1 VTYPITVR
9 VSDPNQRRW
18 GFELTVRT
26 AGNQQAGNLIVGSDG
41 FTQRLPNLGS
51 RQYISHTLAGTRNG
65 TTVGVDFNF
74 QWQAPDVSAGPVTFY
89 VAANAANGDN
99 SSTGDRIYTRNL
111 AVQPEASGPTPSVS
125 EGGVVNNASFALHP
139 APIPPGTIIA
149 IFGSNLTQ
157 DNVIVDDTFLVDG
170 KITTTL
176 GGASVKFNGIAA
188 PMLRAFP
195 SQLVAQMPTEITSV
209 GTAAIEAT
217 VSGQTSASVTFNT
230 DALAP
235 GIFAVNAQGTGQ
247 GAVLISNTTTLV
259 APAGSIPG
267 RTSRPANP
275 GEFITIFCTGLGQVT
290 PPVATGQLAPGTHN
304 TVASTTVS
312 IGGITTNAAFSGLAP
327 GFAGLYQVDVQVPAA
342 VAPGSAVP
350 LVITVGGKPS
360 NQVTVAIGGTAVPDP
375 PDDGGGNYRDDY

>member
-1 VTYPITVR
+1 VN
-9 VSDPNQRRW
+9 VSDSGTDRRRW
-18 GFELTVRT
+18 GFQLSVR
-26 AGNQQAGNLIVGSDG
+26 AEGGQQAGTLSRRDGTTQVVSLGGIQYIEHTNAPVTGAGAG
-41 FTQRLPNLGS
+41 FTF
-51 RQYISHTLAGTRNG
+51 T
-65 TTVGVDFNF
+65 FN
-74 QWQAPDVSAGPVTFY
+74 WQAPNVSAGTAIFY
-89 VAANAANGDN
+89 AAGNAANNNGSDTGGTGGGDH
-99 SSTGDRIYTRNL
+99 IYTRNL